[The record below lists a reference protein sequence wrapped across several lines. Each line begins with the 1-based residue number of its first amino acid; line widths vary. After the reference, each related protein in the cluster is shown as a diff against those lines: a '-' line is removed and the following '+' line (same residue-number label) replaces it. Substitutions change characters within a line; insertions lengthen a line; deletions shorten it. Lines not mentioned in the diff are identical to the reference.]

1 MLANDGIGLP
11 SAPPSAVTSA
21 VRAAVSRDVRRRVL
35 DVTFPPFRRNNTAH
49 HRDRRIADTS
59 RYTNLGAPPAY
70 RVRLSATSLTPIL

>member
-35 DVTFPPFRRNNTAH
+35 DVTLPPFRRNNTDTVAIGAS
-49 HRDRRIADTS
+49 RTS